1 MPFSLS
7 LFLSHKSINL
17 FPLLEIQGGGGKG
30 DLQQETNNN
39 SNNNVCTKVP
49 KVMSVARAEFQLNQF
64 QSPKWKH
71 IVDFFLVSIVSK
83 SIQICWSIFGLTVW
97 FVAYIYMMLRF
108 CFSSFLCSKQ
118 GKVECL

>member
-1 MPFSLS
+1 M
-7 LFLSHKSINL
+7 
-17 FPLLEIQGGGGKG
+17 GGKG

-49 KVMSVARAEFQLNQF
+49 KVMSVARVEFQLNQF

-83 SIQICWSIFGLTVW
+83 VSKSIQICWSIFGLTV
-97 FVAYIYMMLRF
+97 
-108 CFSSFLCSKQ
+108 
-118 GKVECL
+118 